1 MTAVAELKRL
11 SGNCYIDGAF
21 RKSASGAGH
30 DVVDP
35 ATEDTIG
42 EIADCAMD
50 EVEQAIAVANR
61 AQRAWWAETA
71 LLRAERMHEV
81 AVKMR
86 EMSPLLSEMLTR
98 EMGKPYKECADEVAW
113 SASAIDYYAE
123 IGRHD
128 CGRVMGSNVEGQFHY
143 TVKEPMGVVVIIL
156 PFNYPLVLLCWEAAA
171 AIASGN
177 SVIVKPSE
185 LTTLTTLKF
194 MEAFEALPP
203 GVMQCLSGTGPVGKA
218 LVESP
223 DTHMVAFTGGVETGQ
238 AVAQACAKT
247 FKPHLIE
254 ASGNDPFIVMPSA
267 PLEVAVRGALFA
279 ANINCGQVC
288 TSAER
293 FFVHQDI
300 HDDFVAKLVEA
311 TGKLRIGNVLGKADI
326 GPMVTEK
333 ERSRYEGILARAVDE
348 GAKVACGGGR
358 PAGFN
363 KGWFVEPTVLTDVT
377 AEMDILNDE
386 SFGPVAPI
394 CRVSSF
400 DEAIERAN
408 DSRFGLGSTVYTSD
422 LNESSRA
429 VNELLAGMVWVNAPL
444 LDNDAGPFGGRKFSG
459 IGRQL
464 GAEGLDTFRHTKFA
478 MVDYGCQPQDFWWFP
493 YPDAESFPGSGKS

>member
-1 MTAVAELKRL
+1 MTAVAELRRL
-11 SGNCYIDGAF
+11 SGNYFIDGAF
-21 RKSASGAGH
+21 EKSASGAGH
-30 DVVDP
+30 DVIDP

-42 EIADCAMD
+42 EIADCSLD

-61 AQRAWWAETA
+61 AQRAWSAQPG
-71 LLRAERMHEV
+71 LVRAERMHEV
-81 AVKMR
+81 AAKMR
-86 EMSPLLSEMLTR
+86 EMAPLFAEMLTR
-98 EMGKPYKECADEVAW
+98 EMGKPFKECADEVDW

-128 CGRVMGSNVEGQFHY
+128 CGRVVNSNIQGQFHY

-156 PFNYPLVLLCWEAAA
+156 PFNFPLVLFCWEAAA
-171 AIASGN
+171 AIAAGN
-177 SVIVKPSE
+177 TVIVKPSE

-203 GVMQCLSGTGPVGKA
+203 GVVQCVSGTGPVGKA

-238 AVAQACAKT
+238 IVAQACAKT

-279 ANINCGQVC
+279 SNLNCGQVC
-288 TSAER
+288 TAAER
-293 FFVHQDI
+293 FFVHQGI
-300 HDDFVAKLVEA
+300 HDAFVAKLVEE
-311 TGKLRIGNVLGKADI
+311 TGKLRIGNGLGKVDM

-333 ERSRYEGILARAVDE
+333 ERTRYEGVLARAIE
-348 GAKVACGGGR
+348 QGAKVACGGGR

-363 KGWFVEPTVLTDVT
+363 KGWFVEPTVLTAVT
-377 AEMDILNDE
+377 PDMDILNNE

-394 CRVSSF
+394 CQVASF
-400 DEAIERAN
+400 EEAIERAN
-408 DSRFGLGSTVYTSD
+408 DSRFGLGATIYTSD
-422 LNESSRA
+422 LNESTRA
-429 VNELLAGMVWVNAPL
+429 VNELVTGMVWVNAPL

-464 GAEGLDTFRHTKFA
+464 GAEGLDTFRHTKLA
-478 MVDYGCQPQDFWWFP
+478 MVDYGSKPQDFWWFP
-493 YPDAESFPGSGKS
+493 YQDAESFPGGGKS